1 MEENTNILVGNR
13 LKAIIEHYSVSIPEF
28 SRMLGYD
35 RADKI
40 YNIVNG
46 KFFPSF
52 EILEAITK
60 KFVDVNIDYLITGKG
75 GMVHFIEAKKYKE
88 NGSINKIEESEVEA
102 IKQDGEAV
110 MIPLVSVA
118 AVAGFGNAD
127 FSIQKSDVKDYYVV
141 PKFKDRRVD
150 FMIEVA
156 GSSMYPKYSP
166 GDIVACTILRE
177 SKFIQWNKVHVIGTI
192 EQGILIKRV
201 KKGTDEN
208 QLLLIS
214 DNKDYDPF
222 TISTNEITGMAIV
235 IGVIR
240 LE

>member
-1 MEENTNILVGNR
+1 MKKIIDR
-13 LKAIIEHYSVSIPEF
+13 LAEYIELKDISLNAFDKSLGMSNGYIGKQIKNKASIGGDIIEKISCIYTDLSI
-28 SRMLGYD
+28 D
-35 RADKI
+35 W
-40 YNIVNG
+40 
-46 KFFPSF
+46 
-52 EILEAITK
+52 
-60 KFVDVNIDYLITGKG
+60 LITGKG
-75 GMVHFIEAKKYKE
+75 EILREVKATKLYKE
-88 NGSINKIEESEVEA
+88 NGTVNKIEESSIATKANGEV
-102 IKQDGEAV
+102 V
-110 MIPLVSVA
+110 MIPLVTVA

-127 FSIQKSDVKDYYVV
+127 FAIQKSDVKDYYVV

-201 KKGTDEN
+201 KKGADDN